1 VPFTA
6 GERYLTD
13 KFEPAF
19 SFEAV
24 GEGWA
29 LDGPEARYFLGL
41 QNRGSYMDFLNAKD
55 LMVFEPSEADM
66 TPAPEDMVG

>member
-1 VPFTA
+1 V
-6 GERYLTD
+6 
-13 KFEPAF
+13 
-19 SFEAV
+19 
-24 GEGWA
+24 
-29 LDGPEARYFLGL
+29 RYFLGL